1 MAIAKNVLKT
11 EGIVRIVFGVALIP
25 LGYSLTG
32 LWMPLSIVAGVFLMF
47 TAFVG
52 Y

>member
-1 MAIAKNVLKT
+1 MAITKNVPKT
-11 EGIVRIVFGVALIP
+11 EGIVRIVLGVALIP

-32 LWMPLSIVAGVFLMF
+32 LWMPLSMAAGILLMF
-47 TAFVG
+47 TAFFG

>member
-1 MAIAKNVLKT
+1 MAITKNVSKT

-32 LWMPLSIVAGVFLMF
+32 LWMPLSMGAGVLLMF
-47 TAFVG
+47 TAFFG

>member
-1 MAIAKNVLKT
+1 MAITKNVPKI
-11 EGIVRIVFGVALIP
+11 ERIVRIVLGVALIP
-25 LGYSLTG
+25 EGFSLTG
-32 LWMPLSIVAGVFLMF
+32 LWMPISIVAGVFLVF